1 MMKSRIFKIIT
12 LIFTLILISIFVIFA
27 YRQLRNI
34 LKFPVSDKT
43 VSETSIETTSSEG
56 ETKETD
62 REVDSIE
69 ESGEIKEFFKDKES
83 LKNILNEYTVQVKFL
98 PEDMKLDC
106 KLQLEYTNFEDDKLD
121 KLYFHLYPRAYDEYS
136 DDSFKLI
143 TDLTGKNLNE
153 LDIVPGKMEIT
164 KLLVDGIETN
174 YKIEQTLC
182 EIDLEKPINPDE
194 NLEITIEFYQDI
206 PKNRDRYGY
215 YYDAN
220 QNEVISLGNWCPI
233 LVVYDDDGWHKDP
246 FLPIGDPFYSDSSS
260 YEVEILLPEYYV
272 LASTGEL
279 LSEKRIDK
287 YISYTY
293 EAYPVR
299 DFAIM
304 FSKEYGVLEDKYQDI
319 NIYSYLVDEDLEKFK
334 DSINCAKEAI
344 SIFSDLF
351 GKYPYKSYS
360 IAQNFSNFGG
370 MEYPQLCQ
378 IKYVEKGYREN
389 IDEKYYCYRNEYIIA
404 HETAHQWWYS
414 VVGNNEIY
422 EPWLDEAFAEYS
434 TYQYFINKYGEDKG
448 IDFFSMIRPG
458 PLSIEVPYKVMSKTI
473 RDYTDFRQYSRDI
486 YGGGAELLF
495 KLEEHLGRDVM
506 CKILREYF
514 EEYKFENAD
523 IMGFINVCEAVSGK
537 DLSEFF
543 SPYFN
548 DF

>member
-12 LIFTLILISIFVIFA
+12 FIFILILISIFVIFA

-43 VSETSIETTSSEG
+43 TSETSVETTSSEG
-56 ETKETD
+56 ETKIDITSYEKSEKETKETD
-62 REVDSIE
+62 READSIE
-69 ESGEIKEFFKDKES
+69 ESREIKEFFKDKES

-98 PEDMKLDC
+98 PEDMQLEC

-136 DDSFKLI
+136 DDSFKII
-143 TDLTGKNLNE
+143 TDLTGKDLNE

-164 KLLVDGIETN
+164 KLLVNGTEIN

-194 NLEITIEFYQDI
+194 NLEITIEFYQNI
-206 PKNRDRYGY
+206 PKNTDRYGY
-215 YYDAN
+215 YKD
-220 QNEVISLGNWCPI
+220 VVSLGNWCPI
-233 LVVYDDDGWHKDP
+233 LAVYDDNGWHKDP
-246 FLPIGDPFYSDSSS
+246 FLPIGDPFYSDSSI
-260 YEVEILLPEYYV
+260 YEVEISLTENYV

-279 LSEKRIDK
+279 INTKKADD

-304 FSKEYGVLEDKYQDI
+304 FSKDYIVLEDKYQDI
-319 NIYSYLVDEDLEKFK
+319 NIYSYLVDEDLEKNKNSLNFAK
-334 DSINCAKEAI
+334 DSIA
-344 SIFSDLF
+344 IFSELL
-351 GKYPYKSYS
+351 GKYPYQNYS
-360 IAQNFSNFGG
+360 IAQNFMNFGG

-378 IKYVEKGYREN
+378 IKYADYDDKN
-389 IDEKYYCYRNEYIIA
+389 ISSYRNELVIA

-414 VVGNNEIY
+414 VVGNDEIN
-422 EPWLDEAFAEYS
+422 EPWLDEAFAVYS
-434 TYQYFINKYGEDKG
+434 THQYFINKYSETDPQF
-448 IDFFSMIRPG
+448 IYSQRNRTIQA
-458 PLSIEVPYKVMSKTI
+458 PLKVMSKTI
-473 RDYTDFRQYSRDI
+473 RDYEDFGEYSAEI
-486 YGGGAELLF
+486 YKGGSDLLF
-495 KLEEHLGRDVM
+495 KLEEHLGKEVM
-506 CKILREYF
+506 YEILRRYY

-523 IMGFINVCEAVSGK
+523 ITGFINICEEVSEK

-543 SPYFN
+543 SPYF
-548 DF
+548 DK

>member
-12 LIFTLILISIFVIFA
+12 FIFILILISIFVIFA

-43 VSETSIETTSSEG
+43 TSETSIETTSSEG

-62 REVDSIE
+62 READSIE

-83 LKNILNEYTVQVKFL
+83 LKNMLNEYTVQVKFL
-98 PEDMKLDC
+98 PEDMQLEC

-136 DDSFKLI
+136 DDSFKII
-143 TDLTGKNLNE
+143 TDLTGKDLNE

-164 KLLVDGIETN
+164 KLLVNGIETN

-182 EIDLEKPINPDE
+182 ELDLEKPINPDE
-194 NLEITIEFYQDI
+194 NLEITIEFYQNI
-206 PKNRDRYGY
+206 PKNTDRYGY
-215 YYDAN
+215 YKD
-220 QNEVISLGNWCPI
+220 VVSLGNWCPI
-233 LVVYDDDGWHKDP
+233 LAVYDDNGWHKDP
-246 FLPIGDPFYSDSSS
+246 FLPIGDPFYSDSSI
-260 YEVEILLPEYYV
+260 YEVEISLPENYV

-279 LSEKRIDK
+279 INTKKIDD
-287 YISYTY
+287 YLTYTY

-304 FSKEYGVLEDKYQDI
+304 FSKEYGVLEDNYHDI
-319 NIYSYLVDEDLEKFK
+319 NIYSFLIGEDLEKNKNSLNFAK
-334 DSINCAKEAI
+334 DAI
-344 SIFSDLF
+344 DIFSELF
-351 GKYPYKSYS
+351 GKYPYQNYT
-360 IAQNFSNFGG
+360 IAQNFMNFGG

-378 IKYVEKGYREN
+378 IKYADYNDKK
-389 IDEKYYCYRNEYIIA
+389 ISCYRNEYVIA

-414 VVGNNEIY
+414 VVGNDEINQ
-422 EPWLDEAFAEYS
+422 PWLDEAFAEYS
-434 TYQYFINKYGEDKG
+434 TYQYFINKYSEEEREN
-448 IDFFSMIRPG
+448 IFSTMRRKPR
-458 PLSIEVPYKVMSKTI
+458 SIEVPPKVMSKTI
-473 RDYTDFRQYSRDI
+473 RDYEDFGEYGAEI
-486 YGGGAELLF
+486 YKGGSELLF
-495 KLEEHLGRDVM
+495 KLEDHLGKEVM
-506 CKILREYF
+506 YEILRRYY

-523 IMGFINVCEAVSGK
+523 ITGFIDICEEVSEK

-548 DF
+548 N